1 MKVYVAML
9 FVDYGMCSECEYRLE
24 EVKTFKNK
32 EDAVNWQKEK
42 GKQVRLC
49 RDTRMYS
56 RIKRLTN
63 N

>member
-42 GKQVRLC
+42 ENKYDYVEIQECVVE
-49 RDTRMYS
+49 
-56 RIKRLTN
+56 
-63 N
+63 